1 MTKYNIFP
9 SLLHILQHKIC
20 VKHITCLLHLTIQ
33 GFQHCINIFRLRMG
47 CLARGMCEPL
57 YVPQKHWIMVASSL
71 PSISSLSSTFLQ
83 HLIDIPRHRCLTT
96 TYNIQHCL
104 VLIQKCVLRLVFMDQ
119 YYSEFCISQARLPTH
134 LHWVIMAYFWYC
146 HALHLESLHS
156 PKGQAF
162 WK

>member
-1 MTKYNIFP
+1 MPSPFDHTRFPTLHKYFQIEDGLSCSRNVWT
-9 SLLHILQHKIC
+9 SLCTTTTLNP
-20 VKHITCLLHLTIQ
+20 
-33 GFQHCINIFRLRMG
+33 FN
-47 CLARGMCEPL
+47 
-57 YVPQKHWIMVASSL
+57 VPQKHWIMVASSL
-71 PSISSLSSTFLQ
+71 PSISSLSSTFLH

-96 TYNIQHCL
+96 TYNIRHCL

-156 PKGQAF
+156 PKGQAC